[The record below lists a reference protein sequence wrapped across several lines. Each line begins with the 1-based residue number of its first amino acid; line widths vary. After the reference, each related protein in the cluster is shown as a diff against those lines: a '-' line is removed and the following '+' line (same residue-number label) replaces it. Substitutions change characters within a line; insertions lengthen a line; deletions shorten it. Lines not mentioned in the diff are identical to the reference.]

1 MAMPP
6 GRPPGGPAAPPPQ
19 PPPPPPDY
27 HAEDDDYDEEE
38 SEDRAR
44 RAEELRRKHARLAD
58 PVQRLNKL
66 KELYEAE
73 LISEEEFKAKRAE
86 ILDDI

>member
-6 GRPPGGPAAPPPQ
+6 GRPPGPAAPPPQ
-19 PPPPPPDY
+19 APPPDY
-27 HAEDDDYDEEE
+27 HAEDDDYDQE

-73 LISEEEFKAKRAE
+73 LISEEEFRAKRAE

>member
-6 GRPPGGPAAPPPQ
+6 GRPPGPAAPPPQ
-19 PPPPPPDY
+19 LPPPDY
-27 HAEDDDYDEEE
+27 HAEDDDYDQE